1 MRIKANG
8 VPAMRTSKN
17 GERTS
22 EKLVLLV
29 VLCFSFV
36 LSQAQ
41 QQTNAPEQEP
51 SHHHTSSSET
61 GMQMEGMQHEMK
73 PLPPPKRPQL
83 GVAQAHAERVVSVE
97 ELEQLALKNNPT
109 LGQAK
114 AEVGAAQGR
123 KEQSGLWP
131 NPVVGYTGEEI
142 RGGSFRGGQ
151 QGFFIEQNLLLGG
164 KLARNREV
172 FRQDV
177 RQAELELDEQNLRVK
192 TAVRRSFFQALA
204 AQETVAIRGELSRI
218 AAEAAAF
225 DRQLNNVGQKDETEV
240 LQTEIEAQEAELAV
254 VGAEHMHRRAMVA
267 LAAVVG
273 DSTIQTTALAGRLD
287 EGLPDLDNK
296 QAVDHLLRESPAVR
310 IAETGV
316 LRANAVLA
324 RARVERLPD
333 LRLRGGLEQNR
344 ELQETTGRPVGMQ
357 GFAEVGVQ
365 LKLFD
370 RNQGNVTAAAA
381 DLERAQLEVKRIELV
396 LQERAAAYVD
406 NYGTAKA
413 MAERYQA
420 EVLPRAQKVY
430 DLMYK
435 RYGLMQ
441 ASYPQVLGAERQL
454 YKAQADY
461 VAALAQVWSNAVT
474 LQGFLLSDGLEAPT
488 RPLDVD
494 RAMRE
499 INLPTGSGAQ
509 ER

>member
-1 MRIKANG
+1 MRNK
-8 VPAMRTSKN
+8 
-17 GERTS
+17 GEPFSTGKYLFGMVS
-22 EKLVLLV
+22 LLVLFFGLV
-29 VLCFSFV
+29 CV
-36 LSQAQ
+36 AQ
-41 QQTNAPEQEP
+41 TQEP
-51 SHHHTSSSET
+51 TNSPGQDQSHHHETSGQTS
-61 GMQMEGMQHEMK
+61 MQMEGMQHEMK
-73 PLPPPKRPQL
+73 PLPPARRPQL
-83 GVAQAHAERVVSVE
+83 GLVQIQSGTRVVGLQ

-114 AEVGAAQGR
+114 AEVGAAKGR
-123 KEQSGLWP
+123 GEQSGLWP

-151 QGFFIEQNLLLGG
+151 QGFFVEQDILLGG
-164 KLARNREV
+164 KLAGNRRVLQQE
-172 FRQDV
+172 V

-192 TAVRRSFFQALA
+192 TSVRRTFFQALA
-204 AQETVAIRGELSRI
+204 AQELLAVRRELARI
-218 AAEAAAF
+218 AQESAKF
-225 DRQLNNVGQKDETEV
+225 DRQLNNVGQKDEAEV
-240 LQTEIEAQEAELAV
+240 LQTEIAAQEAELAV
-254 VGAEHMHRRAMVA
+254 ISADHMHRRAMVA

-273 DSTIQTTALAGRLD
+273 DSTIQTTALTGRLD
-287 EGLPDLDNK
+287 EGLPDLDSK
-296 QAVDHLLRESPAVR
+296 QSVDALLRESPAVR

-316 LRANAVLA
+316 LRANAALA
-324 RARVERLPD
+324 RARAERVPD

-344 ELQETTGRPVGMQ
+344 ELQETGRPVGLQ

-370 RNQGNVTAAAA
+370 RNQGNVRAAAA

-413 MAERYQA
+413 MAARYQA
-420 EVLPRAQKVY
+420 EVLPRAQKAY
-430 DLMYK
+430 ELIYK

-441 ASYPQVLGAERQL
+441 ASYPQVLTAERSL
-454 YKAQADY
+454 YRAQADY
-461 VAALAQVWSNAVT
+461 VAALGQVWSNAVT

-499 INLPTGSGAQ
+499 FNLPIGSGIQ